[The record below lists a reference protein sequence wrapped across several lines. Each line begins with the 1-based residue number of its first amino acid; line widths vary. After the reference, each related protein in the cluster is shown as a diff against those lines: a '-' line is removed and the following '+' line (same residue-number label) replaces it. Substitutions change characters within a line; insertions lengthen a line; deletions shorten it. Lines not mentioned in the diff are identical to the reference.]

1 MNILVPSWSP
11 PPLVAYPERQEGA
24 EHWLD
29 GIEKMVT
36 SVPQM
41 VAGRLHRRHLR
52 GLVQRIN
59 ATEVALRGET
69 GQGLAARISE
79 VRAALRCH
87 GLTDINICLGFAIVR
102 EVSRRTIGLRHL
114 DVQILAGLA
123 MLKGRV
129 AEMDT
134 GEGKTLTAG
143 LPASIA
149 ALAGLPVHVITV
161 NDYLAA
167 RDRDILRPIYDILG
181 LTTGLVNSTVPRP
194 ERPAA
199 YACDIVYASNKEIA
213 FDYLRD
219 RITFG
224 GQPRLVHAKINRM
237 LDERRGREPPS
248 VMRGLHFAIV
258 DEADSVLVD
267 EARTPLIISQETD
280 ADGERQW
287 VEQTFAL
294 IDGFKEP
301 AHYRLLVD
309 ERRLELTETG
319 KAKLAERAEAIGGIW
334 RNRIRREEAASQAL
348 VALRL
353 FRKGEHYLVS
363 DGKVQI
369 IDEYTGRVM
378 PDRSWSDGL
387 HQLVEG
393 KEGCEIT
400 SRKLTMARMTYQ
412 RFFRRYLHLAGMTG
426 TAREITEELRH
437 VYGLQVMRIPP
448 NAPSRRTKLPTTICP
463 TLEDKWLTIVRRV
476 RELQTAGRP
485 VLIATRS
492 VSASEAVSAVLQ
504 GQGIEHRVL
513 NAEQSSEEAEII
525 AQAGGVCRVTVV
537 TNMAGRGVDIAVAP
551 EALALGGLHVLL
563 SERHDAGRIDRQ
575 MEGRT
580 ARKGDPGSTE
590 AILSLED
597 PLLDLIPW
605 QPLRLLGRCGKR
617 AGLWLFHLAQRRAER
632 THARDRKNLLA
643 QDRRLGTLLAFSGLP
658 E

>member
-11 PPLVAYPERQEGA
+11 PPLVAYPERQERA

-167 RDRDILRPIYDILG
+167 RDRDILRPIYDFLG

-237 LDERRGREPPS
+237 LDERRGREPPF

-267 EARTPLIISQETD
+267 EARTPLIITQETD

-393 KEGCEIT
+393 KEGCKIT

-437 VYGLQVMRIPP
+437 VYGLQVMRIPRTRLRGGR
-448 NAPSRRTKLPTTICP
+448 NCRRRFAPRWRTN
-463 TLEDKWLTIVRRV
+463 
-476 RELQTAGRP
+476 G
-485 VLIATRS
+485 
-492 VSASEAVSAVLQ
+492 
-504 GQGIEHRVL
+504 
-513 NAEQSSEEAEII
+513 
-525 AQAGGVCRVTVV
+525 
-537 TNMAGRGVDIAVAP
+537 
-551 EALALGGLHVLL
+551 
-563 SERHDAGRIDRQ
+563 
-575 MEGRT
+575 
-580 ARKGDPGSTE
+580 
-590 AILSLED
+590 
-597 PLLDLIPW
+597 
-605 QPLRLLGRCGKR
+605 
-617 AGLWLFHLAQRRAER
+617 
-632 THARDRKNLLA
+632 
-643 QDRRLGTLLAFSGLP
+643 
-658 E
+658 